1 MSSPAST
8 SLPVGLVDAPP
19 PSPPPSPASLPP
31 VSQGDIGGEGPLGLL
46 AASASGAW
54 VVLCEGEPKTAKLVI
69 GSGTGEPIDDL
80 LAVDASGRHLVIA
93 RSGRAELVDSLL
105 GTRVDLSELGA
116 DTRRMRADYAAHRS
130 LSFDPSGQRLAYLR
144 KRGATSEL
152 VARNLDTGDEQAFAA
167 GPGEVLSLRL
177 SADARYVSFEAL
189 REDTNHN
196 GKLDWPTPED
206 TAHPTACERPVL
218 PKLRSFGYQGRGD
231 ALVRGVVALESGT
244 VRDVPGL
251 ITTLGPSLLVRG
263 HDGSLE
269 LDRSGKRFRLAPA
282 SCAGRVLFADAER
295 ELVVASCAPPPPKK
309 RRGAPPP
316 APSGK
321 REVWLFGPGL
331 AKNLQIELYETST
344 DREAL
349 SGARLV
355 PLYPGSEA
363 ALLDLERRE
372 LLPLT
377 SGSRVVATNGAVAVI
392 WRNSDLYRYDAQ
404 SKTEQRLAHGVKKNP
419 DLLQTG
425 PTILLSPFVIVGANG
440 PALAAPVRPLA
451 LTAAG
456 AVLTSSDEAAPGAAP
471 RRSSRGTIEGPLHW
485 LDARL
490 PPPDGPPR

>member
-1 MSSPAST
+1 MAVPAST
-8 SLPVGLVDAPP
+8 SLPVALVDATPASL
-19 PSPPPSPASLPP
+19 PSSPASLPP

-54 VVLCEGEPKTAKLVI
+54 VALCEGEPKTAKLVI

-80 LAVDASGRHLVIA
+80 LAVDASGRFVVIA
-93 RSGRAELVDSLL
+93 RTGRAELVDTLL

-116 DTRRMRADYAAHRS
+116 DTRRVRADYAPHRS
-130 LSFDPSGQRLAYLR
+130 LSFDPSGRRLAYLR
-144 KRGATSEL
+144 KRGTTSEL
-152 VARNLDTGDEQAFAA
+152 VVRNLETSSEQAFAA

-196 GKLDWPTPED
+196 GKLDWPAPED
-206 TAHPTACERPVL
+206 TARPSACERPAL
-218 PKLRSFGYQGRGD
+218 PKFRSFAYQGRGD
-231 ALVRGVVALESGT
+231 ALVGGVVTLDSGA

-263 HDGSLE
+263 TDGSLE
-269 LDRSGKRFRLAPA
+269 LDRSGKRFRLAPS
-282 SCAGRVLFADAER
+282 SCSARVLFADAER

-309 RRGAPPP
+309 RRGLPLP
-316 APSGK
+316 APTGK

-349 SGARLV
+349 TGVRLV

-372 LLPLT
+372 LLPLQ
-377 SGSRVVATNGAVAVI
+377 SGSRVVATSGGLAVI
-392 WRNSDLYRYDAQ
+392 WRDSDLYRYDAQ
-404 SKTEQRLAHGVKKNP
+404 TKTEQRLAHGVQKNP

-425 PTILLSPFVIVGANG
+425 ATILLSPFVIVGAAG
-440 PALAAPVRPLA
+440 PALAAPPRPLA

-456 AVLTSSDEAAPGAAP
+456 AVLTSFDAAGAGAASPP
-471 RRSSRGTIEGPLHW
+471 RGGGAIEGPLHW

-490 PPPDGPPR
+490 PPSDGPPR